1 MPPRINMNK
10 ILKDYYSARNK
21 HEIELK
27 KLEFEVSRII
37 PAIGCALG
45 FQYTWWAFKYYSA
58 GEALPLPDI
67 ILDTAKDFPI
77 YLNCNLDSDRT
88 SYDYTRQF
96 PIIFFDMSNSKIV
109 EYVKKELLEHRL
121 MLAKKKQEKK
131 SKYKLNREAKI
142 AAAKSAIAKLTSEE
156 IKLLGLKL
164 HKLINKTY

>member
-1 MPPRINMNK
+1 MNK

-21 HEIELK
+21 HEMELK

-37 PAIGCALG
+37 PAIGYALD
-45 FQYTWWAFKYYSA
+45 FQYTWWAFKYYSY
-58 GEALPLPDI
+58 GEAPWPDI

-96 PIIFFDMSNSKIV
+96 PIIFFDMPNPKIV

-142 AAAKSAIAKLTSEE
+142 AAISKLTSEE
-156 IKLLGLKL
+156 IKLLGLKFHNL
-164 HKLINKTY
+164 TNKTG